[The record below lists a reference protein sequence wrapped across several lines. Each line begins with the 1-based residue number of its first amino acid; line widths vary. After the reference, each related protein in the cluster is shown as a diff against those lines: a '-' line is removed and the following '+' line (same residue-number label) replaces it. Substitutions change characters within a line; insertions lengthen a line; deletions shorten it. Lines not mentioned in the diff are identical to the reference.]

1 MERAFG
7 FFGVNN
13 AELELV
19 RKQSALLLQKRDG
32 GFSGELKSSGALVE
46 NYVKGILK
54 KHLPNNYSISSGYL
68 ATPELINSPANLIQ
82 HDILITDTRIPPLY
96 SFGIGDIEVVAAEA
110 VCGIIEVKRTLT
122 KDSLSKAAKH
132 LRKTFATLD
141 EYRGG
146 IKSKQSAR
154 NIIGPTLNLGS
165 LAPIYAI
172 IALDCDKAEMDE
184 AYFKEQVPPL
194 VTEFIDLIWVPPT
207 SLSASFGTFDSSNTF
222 HYPSTVS
229 RSQDGLRNHCVI
241 NWFKENEQNR
251 VYAGVWSLLRTW
263 ISNTSG
269 AHLSFPDNADYFG
282 FK

>member
-1 MERAFG
+1 MERALG
-7 FFGVNN
+7 FFDVND
-13 AELELV
+13 AELQLV

-46 NYVKGILK
+46 NYVKGMIN
-54 KHLPNNYSISSGYL
+54 KHLPNNYRISSGYV
-68 ATPELINSPANLIQ
+68 ATPNLISGRANLIQ
-82 HDILITDTRIPPLY
+82 HDILITDTRTPPLY

-122 KDSLSKAAKH
+122 KKSLSEAAEH
-132 LRKTFATLD
+132 LRKTFTTLAD
-141 EYRGG
+141 YRDG
-146 IKSKQSAR
+146 IKSKQSAT

-172 IALDCDKAEMDE
+172 IALDCDKEEMDE

-207 SLSASFGTFDSSNTF
+207 SLSASFGTLDSSDIF

-241 NWFKENEQNR
+241 NWFKENEQSR

-263 ISNTSG
+263 IKQHQRRPSEFS
-269 AHLSFPDNADYFG
+269 
-282 FK
+282 